1 MRIAIALAVVFALNS
16 SARAGNDVGVI
27 VTGEGTTG
35 GQLTAQFQNWLTQ
48 HGHRVVPTPL
58 PADAFPLLDDCFVMT
73 DPKACIRAIIEKR
86 ASSTSTIYAHVK
98 STNNTTNGTRDVAL
112 TTFWVDKGRDA
123 HTESTTC
130 ESCTDELLRTTADA
144 VLKKLAGS
152 FVGHVKLKSTPE
164 GAQIALDGQPP
175 VGVTPLD
182 VELPPGKHT
191 IQLTSPGFEPQSRE
205 VVVIADQTITVPMD
219 LLPKQDNDGNEPS
232 RILPFSVIGA
242 GIVLI
247 GVGAFLFAIDEDSGY
262 DKPKYIRDSAATGVE
277 LAIGGAVLIGA
288 ATAYLLWPRTPDAVS
303 APVVTLNRDAAY
315 FGWSGRF

>member
-1 MRIAIALAVVFALNS
+1 MRIAIALAVTFALSS

-73 DPKACIRAIIEKR
+73 DPKSCIRAIIEKR

-123 HTESTTC
+123 HTETTTC

-144 VLKKLAGS
+144 VLKKLASS
-152 FVGHVKLKSTPE
+152 FVGHVKLKSTPD
-164 GAQIALDGQPP
+164 GAQIAIDGQPP
-175 VGVTPLD
+175 VGVTPLN

-219 LLPKQDNDGNEPS
+219 LLPKQDDDGNEPS
-232 RILPFSVIGA
+232 RILPYSLIGGGVALIGA
-242 GIVLI
+242 GVALIAINQDKIPSNPKRVYQTTTRGIVVGSVGLA
-247 GVGAFLFAIDEDSGY
+247 VAAAGAFLWFRSSGSTSTPVAAITSD
-262 DKPKYIRDSAATGVE
+262 
-277 LAIGGAVLIGA
+277 
-288 ATAYLLWPRTPDAVS
+288 TAYI
-303 APVVTLNRDAAY
+303 
-315 FGWSGRF
+315 GWLGQF